1 MLRDFDPGYQTQE
14 NKSHSNCNQV
24 YNMPLHFAKIEKM
37 MYCREMIFKAGSPSG
52 ISTSI
57 LITPSP
63 DLTKTGLENE
73 PPIVFNT

>member
-37 MYCREMIFKAGSPSG
+37 MYCREMIFKA
-52 ISTSI
+52 
-57 LITPSP
+57 ITQSP

-73 PPIVFNT
+73 PLIVFNT